1 MSRKSLKKKRH
12 SYNKV
17 EKNPDEFQCVFFES
31 IKILYNCENFTVMSA
46 IYNNILETIGKT
58 PLVRLAKLTEGM
70 PATVLAKVESRNP
83 GGSAKDRVGLAM
95 IEAAERQGLI
105 NKDTEIVEPTSGNTG
120 IGLAMVCAYKGYK
133 LTLTMPESMS
143 LERRKLLSAYGAKI
157 ILTPAS
163 EGMAG
168 SIAKAEEML
177 KTMPNVFIPQQF
189 ANPANSEVHRTTT
202 ALEIL
207 NDTDGTV
214 DFVVAGVGTGGT
226 ITGIAEVLKEKNPNV
241 KAIAVEPKDSPM
253 ISKGQFGPHKLQ
265 GIGANFIPEILN
277 VNILDE
283 VITISTEQ
291 AYEAARNMAQKEGIL
306 CGISSGAAVAAALQV
321 AQRKENAGKQIVVV
335 IPDTGERY
343 LSSDLF

>member
-1 MSRKSLKKKRH
+1 MWK
-12 SYNKV
+12 NKAMG
-17 EKNPDEFQCVFFES
+17 K
-31 IKILYNCENFTVMSA
+31 

-58 PLVRLAKLTEGM
+58 PLVRLSKLAAGM

-95 IEAAERQGLI
+95 IEIAEREGLL
-105 NKDTEIVEPTSGNTG
+105 NKNSEIVEPTSGNTG

-143 LERRKLLSAYGAKI
+143 LERRKLLSAYGANI
-157 ILTPAS
+157 VLTPAS

-168 SIAKAEEML
+168 SIAKAEEM
-177 KTMPNVFIPQQF
+177 KKNNPNVFIPQQF
-189 ANPANSEVHRTTT
+189 SNPSNVEAHKLST
-202 ALEIL
+202 AIEIW
-207 NDTDGTV
+207 NDTDGKV

-226 ITGIAEVLKEKNPNV
+226 ITGVSEVLKSKNPNLKV
-241 KAIAVEPKDSPM
+241 VAVEPKDSPM
-253 ISKGQFGPHKLQ
+253 ISEGRSGAHKLQ

-277 VNILDE
+277 VKILDE
-283 VITISTEQ
+283 IITISTEQ

-306 CGISSGAAVAAALQV
+306 CGITSGAAVAAALQV
-321 AQRKENAGKQIVVV
+321 ARRKENVGKQIVVV
-335 IPDTGERY
+335 LPDTGERY